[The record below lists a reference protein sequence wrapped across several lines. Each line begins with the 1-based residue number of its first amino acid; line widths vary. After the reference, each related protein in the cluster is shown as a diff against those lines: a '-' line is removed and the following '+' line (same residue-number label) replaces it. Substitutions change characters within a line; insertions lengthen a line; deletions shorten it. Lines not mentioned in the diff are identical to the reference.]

1 MHAQLPEGSI
11 VAVTGAGSGIGRA
24 VSIALASQG
33 ATVVALD
40 IDESRLE
47 RLRAD
52 AGSCVVPVAGDAT
65 TAEAN
70 QLLAERSAA
79 LGGLDGLVCC
89 VGVFD
94 RYQVLTDLSAERLD
108 AAFVEIFDINVR
120 SVLHAVRA
128 TTPLL
133 VERRGSIVLTLSG
146 AAFHPEGGGVLYGS
160 TKWALRGVVAHL
172 ARELAPAVRV
182 NAVAPGGTTGT
193 AIAGLRSLEQPT
205 QRVDDSERDR
215 RLRRRSPLGVL
226 TSPED
231 TAASYLFLLGSGAR
245 TMTGRTLHPDGGL
258 SLPPT

>member
-1 MHAQLPEGSI
+1 MHDQLPEGSI

-24 VSIALASQG
+24 VALALAAHG

-40 IDESRLE
+40 VDEARLE
-47 RLRAD
+47 RLHAD
-52 AGSCVVPVAGDAT
+52 AGASVVPVAGDAT

-70 QLLAERSAA
+70 QLLADRSRS

-94 RYQVLTDLSAERLD
+94 RYQVLTDLTADRLD
-108 AAFVEIFDINVR
+108 AAFVEIFDVNVR

-128 TTPLL
+128 TAPLL
-133 VERRGSIVLTLSG
+133 VDRRGSVVLTLSG

-160 TKWALRGVVAHL
+160 TKWALRGVVSHL

-182 NAVAPGGTTGT
+182 NAVAPGGTSGT
-193 AIAGLRSLEQPT
+193 AIAGLRALEQPT
-205 QRVDDSERDR
+205 QQVDDPARDE
-215 RLRRRSPLGVL
+215 RLRRRSPLGVV

-231 TAASYLFLLGSGAR
+231 TAASYLFLLGGGAR

-258 SLPPT
+258 SLPPS